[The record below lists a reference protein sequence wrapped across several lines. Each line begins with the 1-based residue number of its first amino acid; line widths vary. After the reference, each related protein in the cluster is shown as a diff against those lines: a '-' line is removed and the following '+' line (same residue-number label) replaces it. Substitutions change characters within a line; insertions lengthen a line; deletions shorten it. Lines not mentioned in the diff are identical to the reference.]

1 MKATVF
7 LGKAVKMLAKRT
19 DTIMVS
25 FEDAIPRIQKAKRVV
40 LTGTPTK
47 ILEKDP
53 NLSEKI
59 ALKEKYKLNPAKPTV
74 LAFGGSQG
82 AKAINDTIIELAESK
97 LNKSYQILLA
107 CGQKQY
113 EVVEAELKEKGLNIN
128 SLDGI
133 QIVPYIYELQEV
145 MSASEVLVC
154 RSGAMTIVEIANLGK
169 PSILIPL
176 PNVSHDHQQYNAEV
190 LEKLGAAKIVKNNEL
205 NANILHENIMQILN
219 KDNLERMGE
228 KARKVAIKNVEDNIY
243 KEIKRLTSGG
253 AKL

>member
-1 MKATVF
+1 MKATVSH
-7 LGKAVKMLAKRT
+7 GKAVKMLAKRT

-47 ILEKDP
+47 ILEKEP
-53 NLSEKI
+53 SLSEKI

-82 AKAINDTIIELAESK
+82 AKAINDAIIELAVNK
-97 LNKSYQILLA
+97 LNKNYQILLA

-113 EVVEAELKEKGLNIN
+113 EVVEAELKERGLNIN

-145 MSASEVLVC
+145 MCASEVLVC

-169 PSILIPL
+169 PSILVPL

-190 LEKLGAAKIVKNNEL
+190 LEKLGAAKIVKNDDL
-205 NANILHENIMQILN
+205 NASVLHENIIEILN
-219 KDNLERMGE
+219 KGNLEIMGQN
-228 KARKVAIKNVEDNIY
+228 ARKAAIKNVEDNIY
-243 KEIKRLTSGG
+243 KEIQRLTSGG
-253 AKL
+253 ARF